1 MNIGTAEIKESV
13 DPDTVRSVSK
23 LALTAVWLVLVL
35 ALLTVVPG
43 IERLVPHTPVTF
55 AALVGAIATLVMVG
69 LLLYLAPKLASFVRM
84 SLDGSRDVVDSI
96 ASVVYWSVV
105 LVAVLVAH
113 LGLAGA
119 IRPLFDV
126 NVWFYDVIFLG
137 LALPAV
143 VMIARRLYTIRE
155 PGSELLAEQFVDEEP
170 DDVSE
175 RDEMAGPSGE

>member
-1 MNIGTAEIKESV
+1 MNINKTEIKEAV

-23 LALTAVWLVLVL
+23 IALTAVWLVLVL

-43 IERLVPHTPVTF
+43 IERVIPRTPVTF
-55 AALVGAIATLVMVG
+55 AALVGAIATIVMVG
-69 LLLYLAPKLASFVRM
+69 LLLYMAPKLATLTRM
-84 SLDGSRDVVDSI
+84 SLEGSRDIVDSI

-105 LVAVLVAH
+105 LVAIIVAH
-113 LGLAGA
+113 VGLAGA

-143 VMIARRLYTIRE
+143 VIIARQLYTILE
-155 PGSELLAEQFVDEEP
+155 PGSEFLAEKFEDEES
-170 DDVSE
+170 DDSSE
-175 RDEMAGPSGE
+175 SVTTIGSRE